1 MPRTHAPVQRSYQR
15 RLGLRN
21 FRMRTKLLL
30 SIGVL
35 AFGYLLFL
43 GTVQWTAATLQ
54 HHLSTASDSLFP
66 AALAGQAAEAA
77 FQKLNTD
84 YKDAVVMQ
92 NSAKLDTADEDA
104 RAIADQLTI
113 FRERWSSRPRSPGH
127 LDRRCPTYRSSA

>member
-1 MPRTHAPVQRSYQR
+1 MPRAPAPAKSSYHR
-15 RLGLRN
+15 KLGLSN

-66 AALAGQAAEAA
+66 AALAGQAAEAG

-92 NSAKLDTADEDA
+92 NPDKLDAADDDA
-104 RAIADQLTI
+104 RT
-113 FRERWSSRPRSPGH
+113 
-127 LDRRCPTYRSSA
+127 